1 MVLEPEGWALAC
13 ILKSV
18 AEEVVIKPECVR
30 MCFCPTSE
38 DTHSPSHA
46 NTQVA
51 FNSRSPVPTTL
62 LSVFDFIVFFQIASL
77 SAFQQATSQWWWCFC
92 PLSWCFWWRPLLLG
106 FLIWVSYTYAR
117 QLQCVV
123 FLSFHSYY
131 LKVGYNVWHWEIQA
145 YAFRNFRCKS
155 DWSWRVSP
163 SYLSSAKSYHIT

>member
-106 FLIWVSYTYAR
+106 FLISVSYTYAR

-123 FLSFHSYY
+123 FLKPTSLLSIPTIWR
-131 LKVGYNVWHWEIQA
+131 LATMCDTG
-145 YAFRNFRCKS
+145 KS
-155 DWSWRVSP
+155 RLMPLETLDANPIGVEELAR
-163 SYLSSAKSYHIT
+163 HI

>member
-18 AEEVVIKPECVR
+18 AEEVLIKPECVR

-123 FLSFHSYY
+123 FLKPTSLLSIPTIWR
-131 LKVGYNVWHWEIQA
+131 LATMCDTG
-145 YAFRNFRCKS
+145 KS
-155 DWSWRVSP
+155 RLMPLETLDANPIGVEELAR
-163 SYLSSAKSYHIT
+163 HI

>member
-92 PLSWCFWWRPLLLG
+92 PLSWCFWWKPLLLG

-123 FLSFHSYY
+123 FLKPTSLLSIPTIWR
-131 LKVGYNVWHWEIQA
+131 LATMCDTG
-145 YAFRNFRCKS
+145 KS
-155 DWSWRVSP
+155 RLMPLETLDANPIGVEELAR
-163 SYLSSAKSYHIT
+163 HI

>member
-62 LSVFDFIVFFQIASL
+62 LSAFDFIVFFQIASL
-77 SAFQQATSQWWWCFC
+77 SAFQQATSQRWWCFC

-106 FLIWVSYTYAR
+106 FLIWLSYTYAR

-123 FLSFHSYY
+123 FLKPRSLLSIPTIWR
-131 LKVGYNVWHWEIQA
+131 LATMCDTG
-145 YAFRNFRCKS
+145 KS
-155 DWSWRVSP
+155 RLMPLETLDANLIGVEE
-163 SYLSSAKSYHIT
+163 LAHHI

>member
-1 MVLEPEGWALAC
+1 MVVEPEGWALAC

-62 LSVFDFIVFFQIASL
+62 LSVFDLIVFFQIASL

-92 PLSWCFWWRPLLLG
+92 PLSWCFWLRPLLLG

-123 FLSFHSYY
+123 FLKPTILLSIPTIWRFATMCDT
-131 LKVGYNVWHWEIQA
+131 G
-145 YAFRNFRCKS
+145 KS
-155 DWSWRVSP
+155 RLLPLETLDANLIGVEE
-163 SYLSSAKSYHIT
+163 LAHHI

>member
-51 FNSRSPVPTTL
+51 FNPRSPVPTTL

-123 FLSFHSYY
+123 FLKPTSLLSIPTIWR
-131 LKVGYNVWHWEIQA
+131 LATMCDTG
-145 YAFRNFRCKS
+145 KS
-155 DWSWRVSP
+155 RLMPLETLDANPIGVEELAR
-163 SYLSSAKSYHIT
+163 HI

>member
-77 SAFQQATSQWWWCFC
+77 SAFQQVTSQWWWCFC

-123 FLSFHSYY
+123 FLKPTSLLSIPTIWR
-131 LKVGYNVWHWEIQA
+131 LATMCDTG
-145 YAFRNFRCKS
+145 KS
-155 DWSWRVSP
+155 RLMPLETLDANPIGVEELAR
-163 SYLSSAKSYHIT
+163 HI

>member
-1 MVLEPEGWALAC
+1 MVLEPEGWALSC

-51 FNSRSPVPTTL
+51 FNSHSPVPTTL

-123 FLSFHSYY
+123 FLKPTSLLSIPTIWR
-131 LKVGYNVWHWEIQA
+131 LATMCDTG
-145 YAFRNFRCKS
+145 KS
-155 DWSWRVSP
+155 RLMPLETLDANPIGVEE
-163 SYLSSAKSYHIT
+163 LAHHI

>member
-123 FLSFHSYY
+123 FLKPTSLLSIPTIWR
-131 LKVGYNVWHWEIQA
+131 LATMCDTG
-145 YAFRNFRCKS
+145 KS
-155 DWSWRVSP
+155 RLMPLETLDANPIGVKE
-163 SYLSSAKSYHIT
+163 LAHHI

>member
-51 FNSRSPVPTTL
+51 FNSCSPVPTTL

-123 FLSFHSYY
+123 FLKPTSLLSIPTIWR
-131 LKVGYNVWHWEIQA
+131 LATMCDTG
-145 YAFRNFRCKS
+145 KS
-155 DWSWRVSP
+155 RLMPLETLDANPIGVEELAR
-163 SYLSSAKSYHIT
+163 HI

>member
-123 FLSFHSYY
+123 FLKPTSLLSIPTIWR
-131 LKVGYNVWHWEIQA
+131 LATMCDTG
-145 YAFRNFRCKS
+145 KS
-155 DWSWRVSP
+155 RLMPLETLDANPIGVEE
-163 SYLSSAKSYHIT
+163 LACHI

>member
-123 FLSFHSYY
+123 FLKPTSLLSIPTIWR
-131 LKVGYNVWHWEIQA
+131 LATMCDTG
-145 YAFRNFRCKS
+145 KS
-155 DWSWRVSP
+155 RLMPLETLDANPIGVEE
-163 SYLSSAKSYHIT
+163 LAHHI

>member
-1 MVLEPEGWALAC
+1 MVLEPKGWALAC

-123 FLSFHSYY
+123 FLKPTSLLSIPTIWR
-131 LKVGYNVWHWEIQA
+131 LATMCDTG
-145 YAFRNFRCKS
+145 KS
-155 DWSWRVSP
+155 RLMPLETLDANPIGVEELAR
-163 SYLSSAKSYHIT
+163 HI

>member
-123 FLSFHSYY
+123 FLKPTSLLSIPTIWR
-131 LKVGYNVWHWEIQA
+131 LATMCDTG
-145 YAFRNFRCKS
+145 KS
-155 DWSWRVSP
+155 RLMPLETLDANLIGVEE
-163 SYLSSAKSYHIT
+163 LAHHI

>member
-1 MVLEPEGWALAC
+1 MVLEPESWALAC

-123 FLSFHSYY
+123 FLKPTSLLSIPTIWR
-131 LKVGYNVWHWEIQA
+131 LATMCDTG
-145 YAFRNFRCKS
+145 KS
-155 DWSWRVSP
+155 RLMPLETLDANPIGVEELAR
-163 SYLSSAKSYHIT
+163 HI

>member
-123 FLSFHSYY
+123 FLKPTSLLSIPTIWR
-131 LKVGYNVWHWEIQA
+131 LATMCDTG
-145 YAFRNFRCKS
+145 KS
-155 DWSWRVSP
+155 RLMPLETLDANPIGVEELAR
-163 SYLSSAKSYHIT
+163 HI